1 MDASISDS
9 LSVQKYI
16 EGNTKAYIGIHKIEP
31 EERTS
36 NVRLYKYNND
46 SYINCN
52 CYPASKLHVEINFA
66 IGTKQADMSARIVR
80 DVKSFADQREEI
92 ETDCGKRKQ
101 QGVVFLQNKQELES
115 ISDMLIAIGVKNAL
129 LYGDAPQ
136 EEKAKIRARLK
147 ENENETHNAS
157 GDKEENCDHV
167 EETTN
172 ADGTT
177 KTEVIFANREY
188 KYLEE
193 ANGGQF
199 RKLLSIEEKSFFRT
213 WEENGIRKFEFSGNV
228 ENALA
233 NINAIF
239 DDVCEIEGKQNG
251 ATQIDNVEP
260 GILNSQLKVE
270 KKALIKLT

>member
-1 MDASISDS
+1 MKLIVMDASISDS

-80 DVKSFADQREEI
+80 DVKSFVDRREEI

-115 ISDMLIAIGVKNAL
+115 IRDMLRAVKIKSEL
-129 LYGDAPQ
+129 LYGDASP
-136 EEKAKIRARLK
+136 EEKAKIMDKMNA
-147 ENENETHNAS
+147 ENDCPIVLMTSS
-157 GDKEENCDHV
+157 GSRGV
-167 EETTN
+167 
-172 ADGTT
+172 
-177 KTEVIFANREY
+177 
-188 KYLEE
+188 
-193 ANGGQF
+193 
-199 RKLLSIEEKSFFRT
+199 SF
-213 WEENGIRKFEFSGNV
+213 
-228 ENALA
+228 
-233 NINAIF
+233 
-239 DDVCEIEGKQNG
+239 
-251 ATQIDNVEP
+251 
-260 GILNSQLKVE
+260 
-270 KKALIKLT
+270 